1 MKVELEG
8 KTLKMSEMP
17 LYVQRNIL
25 KYDEGVV
32 ENKEAAVVM
41 EKPLTIFLN
50 HNELATLICSPGGC
64 RN

>member
-1 MKVELEG
+1 
-8 KTLKMSEMP
+8 MSEMP